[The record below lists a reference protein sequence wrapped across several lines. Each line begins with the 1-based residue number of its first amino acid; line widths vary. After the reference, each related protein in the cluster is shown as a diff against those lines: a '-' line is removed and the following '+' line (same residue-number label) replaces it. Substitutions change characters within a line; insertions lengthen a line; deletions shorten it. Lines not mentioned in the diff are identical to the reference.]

1 MLIKKDNKCFH
12 SVTAASNHEEIKKKN
27 SQKIPK
33 TKAFINKYNW
43 EEITY
48 LSQKDVQKKFQ
59 KNQGAIALNVLYA
72 KKEKIYPTYVSKH
85 NSNHEKQVTLLMIL
99 NGEGWHYLTLKML
112 SAVLRG
118 ITSKNNGDMV

>member
-48 LSQKDVQKKFQ
+48 LSQKDV
-59 KNQGAIALNVLYA
+59 
-72 KKEKIYPTYVSKH
+72 
-85 NSNHEKQVTLLMIL
+85 
-99 NGEGWHYLTLKML
+99 
-112 SAVLRG
+112 
-118 ITSKNNGDMV
+118 